1 MRWDIPGLGLIDIS
15 TIVMDYSGT
24 LALSGKLIPGLADH
38 LQNLAK
44 NFNIHVLTGDSY
56 GIAAE
61 QLDGLN
67 CELHILTSGDQ
78 AIAKQEFI
86 EAIDADQCIALG
98 NGLNDALM
106 LRAAKL
112 GIAVLQE
119 EGLATACL
127 HEADI
132 LVRSMPEAMRL
143 LKDPQRLIST
153 LRN

>member
-1 MRWDIPGLGLIDIS
+1 MRWDIPGLGIIDIS

-38 LQNLAK
+38 LQSLAK
-44 NFNIHVLTGDSY
+44 QFSIHVLTGDSY
-56 GIAAE
+56 GLAAE

-67 CELHILTSGDQ
+67 CELHILPGTDQ
-78 AIAKQEFI
+78 AQAKQQFI
-86 EAIDADQCIALG
+86 ESIGAEHCIALG

-106 LRAAKL
+106 LRVAKL

-119 EGLATACL
+119 EGLAQACL
-127 HEADI
+127 LEADV
-132 LVRSMPEAMRL
+132 LVRSMPEALRL
-143 LKDPQRLIST
+143 LKDPKRLIST